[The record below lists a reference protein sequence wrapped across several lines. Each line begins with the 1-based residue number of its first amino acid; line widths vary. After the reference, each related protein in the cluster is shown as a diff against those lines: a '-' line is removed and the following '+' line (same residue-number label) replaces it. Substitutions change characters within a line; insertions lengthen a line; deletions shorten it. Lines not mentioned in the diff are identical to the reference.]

1 MKINYYIEQCDNGIV
16 IVDNTDAENKVI
28 EVMIDDDI
36 ASNLG
41 KMLWA
46 EVINIFC
53 KERKNAADIEI
64 NITSREGKL

>member
-64 NITSREGKL
+64 NITAKEGKL

>member
-1 MKINYYIEQCDNGIV
+1 
-16 IVDNTDAENKVI
+16 
-28 EVMIDDDI
+28 MIDDDI

-53 KERKNAADIEI
+53 EERKNAADIEI
-64 NITSREGKL
+64 NITAKEGKL

>member
-16 IVDNTDAENKVI
+16 IADNTDAENKVI
-28 EVMIDDDI
+28 EVMIDDEI

-53 KERKNAADIEI
+53 EKRKNAADIEI
-64 NITSREGKL
+64 NITAKEGKL